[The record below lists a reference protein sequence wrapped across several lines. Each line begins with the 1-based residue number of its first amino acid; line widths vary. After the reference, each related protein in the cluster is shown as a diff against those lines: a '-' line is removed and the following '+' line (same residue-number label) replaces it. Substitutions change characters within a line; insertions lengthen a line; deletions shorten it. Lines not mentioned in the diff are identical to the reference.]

1 MRQEI
6 ERLIRTRIDDLM
18 KLELA
23 LYFQQHPTFV
33 DRLEGIA
40 RRVGRDPRMVEDA
53 LRALAEGGLLERF
66 ELGSGK
72 YVLYSYTR
80 DPDLR
85 TLMDGLSAAY
95 HESPAERMEIVKQLM
110 GLAR

>member
-1 MRQEI
+1 MREEI
-6 ERLIRTRIDDLM
+6 ERLIGTRIDDLV

-23 LYFQQHPTFV
+23 LFFQQHPSFV

-40 RRVGRDPRMVEDA
+40 RRVGRDPRIVEDA
-53 LRALAEGGLLERF
+53 LRGLAEGGLLERF

-80 DPDLR
+80 DASLR
-85 TLMDGLSAAY
+85 ALMDGLSTAY
-95 HESPAERMEIVKQLM
+95 HEDPGERTAIVKRLM
-110 GLAR
+110 GLRR

>member
-1 MRQEI
+1 MRDEV
-6 ERLIRTRIDDLM
+6 ERLIGTRIDDLV

-23 LYFQQHPTFV
+23 LYFQQHPSFV

-40 RRVGRDPRMVEDA
+40 RRVGRDPRVVQNA
-53 LRALAEGGLLERF
+53 LTGLADCGLLECF

-80 DPDLR
+80 DASLR
-85 TLMDGLSAAY
+85 ALMDGLSAAY
-95 HESPAERMEIVKQLM
+95 HEDPAERTAIVKRLM
-110 GLAR
+110 GLRR